1 MDKNIDLKEN
11 SKNDEENITLSQIF
25 SIFLRRS
32 KLFGMVTLFFFSGS
46 VFFTIYQR
54 TTNPIFRGTF
64 AIMTSDP
71 IGSEA
76 FVGESTVALQTLT
89 NGGSN
94 VDLATLRVF
103 LKSPVVL
110 KPLADEMNLTTEFLE
125 DIITITDESRSRS
138 SGNVVNVSINLK
150 DYKLGKK
157 IISKLSETYMKLAVD
172 MRQKRLNDGLD
183 FLNSQVPSISKERDE
198 IKSKL
203 SDYRKKYT
211 FIDPRADGLGIQQT
225 ILEYKGYIKEINR
238 NLDNLKEIK
247 NDVESRR
254 LTSVQFVEK
263 FGVDAQ
269 QYGVEIK
276 NANFP
281 IIEEALALE
290 QKLERQKGTF
300 REDSFVVQNIQN
312 YLNSIRPSVINAQL
326 EALEAASKFY
336 KDKLSSYELA
346 INNYKNDFV
355 MQPDII
361 KGFEDFER
369 KIEFNDEMFKSL
381 TRARE
386 VFRLEIAQKT
396 APWTIISPPKMYSKP
411 TGPNILKYLVYG
423 VFISISLG
431 SLITY
436 LRDRLDNVYHNAST
450 VISDIGS
457 ISLGLIPY
465 ISFFEGIREQKK
477 FILKNLDKQIEDN
490 KLNNEDESLT
500 TNNEEKIN
508 SYQRFFYQEAFRN
521 ILTSIRFL
529 ESDKEINVVTI
540 TSSIPAEGKTLV
552 NILLAKTYS
561 ELDKKVLLID
571 GDLRKPQLHYRLGIN
586 NILGLSNILTD
597 SSLDVSKVIKKV
609 EGYEN
614 WDVITSGFIPPD
626 PARLL
631 SSDRMTEFINTLR
644 NSRKYDIVIFDCP
657 PVIGLADA
665 SLIAEK
671 TDGMI
676 LLVSLDRV
684 PVGLPLEAKRIM
696 KNSGAEFLGIIINSM
711 KENKNPLTNKT
722 DAYGYSDIYAQ
733 YAEEESISEELTS
746 KQILLNKL
754 KEFFKKSIKWLD
766 D

>member
-11 SKNDEENITLSQIF
+11 SGTDEENLTLSQLF
-25 SIFLRRS
+25 SIFIRRS
-32 KLFGMVTLFFFSGS
+32 KLFGIVTSFFFSGS
-46 VFFTIYQR
+46 VLFTIYQR
-54 TTNPIFRGTF
+54 ATNPIFRGTF

-71 IGSEA
+71 IGSDA
-76 FVGESTVALQTLT
+76 FAGGSAVALQSLARNT
-89 NGGSN
+89 N
-94 VDLATLRVF
+94 VDVATLKIF
-103 LKSPVVL
+103 LKSPL
-110 KPLADEMNLTTEFLE
+110 ALQPLADEMNLPVGFLE
-125 DIITITDESRSRS
+125 RIITVKDTSKTRTPGD
-138 SGNVVNVSINLK
+138 VVNITINLK
-150 DYKLGKK
+150 DYELGKK
-157 IISKLSETYMKLAVD
+157 IISKLSETYMKLAID

-183 FLNSQVPSISKERDE
+183 FLNSQVPSITQERNE

-211 FIDPRADGLGIQQT
+211 FIEPGKTGISIQESIQK
-225 ILEYKGYIKEINR
+225 YNDNIKEIKR
-238 NLDNLKEIK
+238 NLSNLKGIE
-247 NDVESRR
+247 NDVKTRR
-254 LTSVQFVEK
+254 LTSVEFKEK
-263 FGVDAQ
+263 FGSETKAF
-269 QYGVEIK
+269 GVEIK
-276 NANFP
+276 NANSP
-281 IIEEALALE
+281 IIKEAL
-290 QKLERQKGTF
+290 KLENKLEDQKGIF
-300 REDSFVVQNIQN
+300 KENSLVVQNIQTH
-312 YLNSIRPSVINAQL
+312 LDSIRPSVIKAQL
-326 EALEAASKFY
+326 EALEVASKFY

-346 INNYKNDFV
+346 INKYKNDFV

-361 KGFEDFER
+361 KGYEDLAE
-369 KIEFNDEMFKSL
+369 KIELNDEKFQSL

-386 VFRLEIAQKT
+386 LFRLEIAQKT
-396 APWTIISPPKMYSKP
+396 APWTIISPPKMYSNP
-411 TGPNILKYLVYG
+411 TGPNILKYLIYG
-423 VFISISLG
+423 AFISISLG
-431 SLITY
+431 ALITY
-436 LRDRLDNVYHNAST
+436 LRDRLDNVYHDPATIIGN
-450 VISDIGS
+450 IGS

-490 KLNNEDESLT
+490 KPNDDDKSLNS
-500 TNNEEKIN
+500 NNEEKIN

-571 GDLRKPQLHYRLGIN
+571 GDMRKPQLHHRLGMN

-597 SSLDVSKVIKKV
+597 SKLDVSKVIKKV

-626 PARLL
+626 PTRLL
-631 SSDRMTEFINTLR
+631 GSDRMNEFISTLR
-644 NSRKYDIVIFDCP
+644 NLKTYDIVIFDCP

-676 LLVSLDRV
+676 LLVSLEKV

-696 KNSGAEFLGIIINSM
+696 KNCGAEFLGIIINSM
-711 KENKNPLTNKT
+711 KENKNLLTNKS
-722 DAYGYSDIYAQ
+722 YGYTDIYAQ
-733 YAEEESISEELTS
+733 YAEEENLSEELTS
-746 KQILLNKL
+746 NQILLNKI
-754 KEFFKKSIKWLD
+754 KEFLKKFVIWLD
-766 D
+766 N